1 MKTCASKSNPSKLF
15 TPKQCVTSLLCTP
28 QDTLV
33 IEEKTAPNSDA
44 LGNKK
49 SFNEDRKKSLYPL
62 SYEINS
68 IEKSVYFHHGSKDT

>member
-33 IEEKTAPNSDA
+33 IEEKTKNS
-44 LGNKK
+44 
-49 SFNEDRKKSLYPL
+49 
-62 SYEINS
+62 
-68 IEKSVYFHHGSKDT
+68 SKQ